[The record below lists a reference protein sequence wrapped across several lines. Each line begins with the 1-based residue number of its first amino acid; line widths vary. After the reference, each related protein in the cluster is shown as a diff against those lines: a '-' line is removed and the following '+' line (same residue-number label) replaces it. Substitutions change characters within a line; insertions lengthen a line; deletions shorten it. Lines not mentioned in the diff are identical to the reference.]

1 MRFILKFDI
10 IYYDKNERMRNEK
23 KIIIFVN

>member
-10 IYYDKNERMRNEK
+10 IYYDKNERMRDEK
-23 KIIIFVN
+23 KIIIFVI